1 MLLEYNR
8 ASMSSV
14 NKIME
19 NVHTDLIIVNYVCQ
33 DVKFLCFQFMKI
45 ECTCTMKKKH
55 L

>member
-1 MLLEYNR
+1 MLLEYNK

-14 NKIME
+14 NKIIK

-33 DVKFLCFQFMKI
+33 DVKFMCFQFMKI
-45 ECTCTMKKKH
+45 ECTMKKKC